1 MDFELGEELVALRDI
16 ARDLLGQRWKAE
28 SARRALDAPPS
39 RMSGELWAELA
50 EMGWFGAG
58 CSEAAGGSG
67 LGVIGAALLA
77 EEAGRALLPGAMT
90 STLAG
95 AVALDR
101 NGGAALKA
109 ELLPQIIAGTLPVT
123 LAVEEPN
130 GTWGPDSVEVAGQ
143 AGAGGLKLSGTKIFV
158 ADGSTA
164 RLFLVAARVGDDV
177 RLLPVEAGAGG
188 VEVVPMQRI
197 DAQDIVELRLDGVQV
212 GVERM
217 VPDAGAAHDAYAVW
231 TVLVAA
237 DLLGSAGA
245 ALAMTTAYA
254 KERMQFGRPIGSF
267 QAVSHRLADV
277 QVNVEIGRSLLY
289 AACLA
294 LDERRGDAGALVAAA
309 KAFIGETAV
318 DAAEAAV
325 QLHGGIGYTWELD
338 VHLHLR
344 RARANAVTAGDAGWH
359 RETVAR
365 HMAHCYA

>member
-16 ARDLLGQRWKAE
+16 ARDLLGQRWTAE
-28 SARRALDAPPS
+28 SARRALDAPPA
-39 RMSGELWAELA
+39 RIPGELWAELA
-50 EMGWFGAG
+50 DMGWFGAG

-67 LGVIGAALLA
+67 LGVIAAALLA

-95 AVALDR
+95 AIALDR
-101 NGGAALKA
+101 NGGEALKA
-109 ELLPQIIAGTLPVT
+109 ELLPQVIAGTLPVT
-123 LAVEEPN
+123 LAVEEAN
-130 GTWGPDSVEVAGQ
+130 GTWGPDNVEMTAQ
-143 AGAGGLKLSGTKIFV
+143 AAAGGLSVSGSKIFV
-158 ADGSTA
+158 SDGSSA
-164 RLFLVAARVGDDV
+164 GVFLVAARIGDRV
-177 RLLPVEAGAGG
+177 RLLPVAAGASG
-188 VEVVPMQRI
+188 VAVVPMQRI

-212 GVERM
+212 GAERM
-217 VPDAGAAHDAYAVW
+217 LADPAAAHDAYAVW

-237 DLLGSAGA
+237 DLLGSAEA

-254 KERMQFGRPIGSF
+254 KERVQFGRPIGTF

-294 LDERRGDAGALVAAA
+294 LDEQRGDAGALVAAA
-309 KAFIGETAV
+309 KAFIGEAAV
-318 DAAEAAV
+318 DATEAAL

-344 RARANAVTAGDAGWH
+344 RARSNAVTAGDAGWH